1 MYPDPRRIK
10 HADGI
15 KTRLDDY
22 DQARLSLYLE
32 KSGEQAAVF
41 CREAVIEKL
50 DRLGVR
56 YENPVRNLELDQ
68 RLTVIAVTDQIRQA
82 NLALGAANTGITP
95 QAAHQ

>member
-22 DQARLSLYLE
+22 DQDRLACYLE
-32 KSGEQAAVF
+32 MTGDQAAVF
-41 CREAVIEKL
+41 CRNAVIEKL
-50 DRLGVR
+50 DRLGIR
-56 YENPVRNLELDQ
+56 YGNPVRNIELDQ

-82 NLALGAANTGITP
+82 NLAMSATDSAITP
-95 QAAHQ
+95 QVANQ